1 MSHRKYGLDHLGC
14 RTARRLVSPALALW
28 LCSQPF
34 AARADLYFNPRF
46 LADDPAAV
54 ADLSGFE
61 KGQEVPPGTYRV
73 DIYLNNGF
81 MTTRDVTFQADA
93 QGHGL
98 SPCLTRGQLASM
110 GVDTGRV
117 PGMATLDS
125 TACVPLTTLISE
137 ATTRFDVGQQ
147 RLYLTVPQAFMGN
160 HARGYIP
167 PELWDNGITAG
178 LINYNFTGNNAH
190 NTTGGSSR
198 YAYLNLQ
205 SGLNIGAWRLRDNST
220 WSYSSGGSTSSNEN
234 RWQHVNSWLERD
246 ITPLRSRLTLGDSYT
261 NGDVF
266 DGINFRGAQL
276 ASDDNMLPDSQK
288 GFAPVIHGIARG
300 TAQVSIRQNGYEIY
314 QSTVP
319 PGPFTIDDLYAAG
332 NGGDL
337 QVTIKE
343 ADGSRQVFSVPWSTV
358 PVLQREGHT
367 RFALT
372 AGEYRSGNSQQETPD
387 FFQGTAMHGLPA
399 GWTLYGGTQL
409 ADRYRAFN
417 LGVGKNMGYFGALSL
432 DITQANATLA
442 DDSEHQ
448 GQSVRFLYNK
458 SLDETGTNLQLVGYR
473 YSTRG
478 YYNFA
483 DTTYRRMSGYSVE
496 TQDGVIQVKPKFT
509 DYYNLAYSKR
519 GKVQLS
525 VTQQLGRT
533 ATLYLSGSHQTYW
546 GTDDADEQL
555 QAGARILDVNV
566 GASLVA
572 ETMLLPDL
580 VQRLVS
586 RVDVPLSLDSSNAQ
600 AIARALPYCPGS
612 FLVNSISGEAGRME
626 LLGPVCRDFGAPFIL
641 LPLQGT
647 KLPVRASE
655 RIAIVEKLLEQA
667 DSLGT
672 PRRLVMVDILALSV
686 SSKPE
691 GALQCLEMVRWCRS
705 QGLATTLG
713 LSNVS
718 FGLPARDL
726 LNATFMAMCAGAGL
740 SSCIANPSAPRLH
753 EACDAV
759 AVLQG
764 SDSNAGS
771 FIASYAGWKASGGV
785 VRAGKGPGAAA
796 ETLGDAVLFGDL
808 ENVLPLLEKEL
819 AAGAEPFALVQDVL
833 IPAITEVGTRYERRE
848 YFLPQLIRAAET
860 MQKAFAHLKPLLEKS
875 RGPEERPVI
884 VMATVEGDIHDIGK
898 NIVCLLLG
906 NHGFDVI
913 DAGKDVPA
921 EQIVACALEHK
932 ARIIGLSALMTTTMV
947 RMEDTIRL
955 VRERNLPIK
964 VLVGGAAVTQAF
976 ADAIGADA
984 YCEDAVSAVRAA
996 KQFVTG

>member
-1 MSHRKYGLDHLGC
+1 MSHRKYGLDHGG
-14 RTARRLVSPALALW
+14 RRSARRLITPALTLW

-34 AARADLYFNPRF
+34 AAQADLYFNPRF

-73 DIYLNNGF
+73 DIYLNNGY

-117 PGMATLDS
+117 TGMAALDS

-147 RLYLTVPQAFMGN
+147 RLYLTVPQAFMGS

-178 LINYNFTGNNAH
+178 LINYNFTGNNVH
-190 NTTGGSSR
+190 NTTGGNSR

-205 SGLNIGAWRLRDNST
+205 SGLNFGPWRLRDNST
-220 WSYSSGGSTSSNEN
+220 WSYSSGGSASSNEN

-246 ITPLRSRLTLGDSYT
+246 IISLRSRLTLGDSYT

-300 TAQVSIRQNGYEIY
+300 TAQVSVKQNGYEIY

-343 ADGSRQVFSVPWSTV
+343 ADGTRQVFSVPWSTV

-387 FFQGTAMHGLPA
+387 FFQSTAMHGLPA

-432 DITQANATLA
+432 DITQANATLP

-555 QAGARILDVNV
+555 QAGLNAAVDDINWSLSYSLTKNAWQQGRDQMLAVNV
-566 GASLVA
+566 NIPFSHWLRSDSRSVWRHASASYSLSHDLNGRMTNLAGLYGTLLEDNNLSYSVQTGYAGGGNGITLSQPLNDTVVLVKAPGAGGVKVENQTGVRTDWRGYA
-572 ETMLLPDL
+572 
-580 VQRLVS
+580 V
-586 RVDVPLSLDSSNAQ
+586 
-600 AIARALPYCPGS
+600 LPYATEYRENRVALDTNTLADNVDLDDAVVSVVPTH
-612 FLVNSISGEAGRME
+612 
-626 LLGPVCRDFGAPFIL
+626 GAI
-641 LPLQGT
+641 
-647 KLPVRASE
+647 VRASFN
-655 RIAIVEKLLEQA
+655 AQVGMK
-667 DSLGT
+667 
-672 PRRLVMVDILALSV
+672 ILMTLTHRG
-686 SSKPE
+686 KPVPF
-691 GALQCLEMVRWCRS
+691 GAL
-705 QGLATTLG
+705 AT
-713 LSNVS
+713 
-718 FGLPARDL
+718 
-726 LNATFMAMCAGAGL
+726 
-740 SSCIANPSAPRLH
+740 
-753 EACDAV
+753 
-759 AVLQG
+759 
-764 SDSNAGS
+764 SDSNQSGS
-771 FIASYAGWKASGGV
+771 IVADNGQVYLSGMPL
-785 VRAGKGPGAAA
+785 AGKVRVKW
-796 ETLGDAVLFGDL
+796 GDAPDAQCVADYR
-808 ENVLPLLEKEL
+808 LPPESQQQSLS
-819 AAGAEPFALVQDVL
+819 
-833 IPAITEVGTRYERRE
+833 
-848 YFLPQLIRAAET
+848 QL
-860 MQKAFAHLKPLLEKS
+860 S
-875 RGPEERPVI
+875 
-884 VMATVEGDIHDIGK
+884 
-898 NIVCLLLG
+898 
-906 NHGFDVI
+906 
-913 DAGKDVPA
+913 
-921 EQIVACALEHK
+921 VAC
-932 ARIIGLSALMTTTMV
+932 R
-947 RMEDTIRL
+947 
-955 VRERNLPIK
+955 
-964 VLVGGAAVTQAF
+964 
-976 ADAIGADA
+976 
-984 YCEDAVSAVRAA
+984 
-996 KQFVTG
+996 